1 MNCLTG
7 KLSID
12 KSRLVWYNTDT
23 IKKGMNNMYAI
34 NSNFITYLK
43 SRQRSENTIKAYV
56 KNINAFFDFVNKPD
70 NEVTA
75 FDVMNWM
82 NSLSDKSSSTVC
94 QMLSSIKAYFD
105 FLFTFELVDKDPTAR
120 IKPPHKTNKP
130 KQYMNAKMVKDMV
143 ACCNNS
149 RDRAILYTYAST
161 GLRVSEL
168 IGLTLKQYQD
178 MKANGNNVIKITG
191 KGNKERFVPFN
202 QETQTAI
209 DDYIKTR
216 SMSTVHSDKLF
227 LSHYGNDIARNNL
240 SMTLKGIAK
249 KAGIP
254 FWNEVCNHS
263 MRSACASIYGEAGV
277 PVADIRDLLG
287 HSDLAVTSRYIKT
300 SVENVSNAVMNM
312 SFNFC

>member
-1 MNCLTG
+1 M
-7 KLSID
+7 
-12 KSRLVWYNTDT
+12 YT
-23 IKKGMNNMYAI
+23 INP
-34 NSNFITYLK
+34 NFITYLK
-43 SRQRSENTIKAYV
+43 SRQRSENTIKAYI
-56 KNINAFFDFVNKPD
+56 KNINSFFEFVNKPD

-82 NSLSDKSSSTVC
+82 NSLNDKSSSTVC
-94 QMLSSIKAYFD
+94 QMLSSVKAYFD
-105 FLFTFELVDKDPTAR
+105 FLFTFELIDKDPTTR

-130 KQYMNAKMVKDMV
+130 KQYMNTKMVKDMI
-143 ACCNNS
+143 ACCSCS

-178 MKANGNNVIKITG
+178 MKANGNNVIKIVG

-202 QETQTAI
+202 QETQVAI

-216 SMSTVHSDKLF
+216 NMGTVHSDKLF

-254 FWNEVCNHS
+254 FWNEICNHS

>member
-1 MNCLTG
+1 M
-7 KLSID
+7 
-12 KSRLVWYNTDT
+12 YT
-23 IKKGMNNMYAI
+23 INP
-34 NSNFITYLK
+34 NFITYLK
-43 SRQRSENTIKAYV
+43 SRQRSENTIKAYI
-56 KNINAFFDFVNKPD
+56 KNINSFFEFVNKPD

-82 NSLSDKSSSTVC
+82 NSLNDKSSSTVC
-94 QMLSSIKAYFD
+94 QMLSSVKAYFD
-105 FLFTFELVDKDPTAR
+105 FLFTFELIDKDPTTR

-130 KQYMNAKMVKDMV
+130 KQYMNTKMVKDMI
-143 ACCNNS
+143 ACCSCS

-178 MKANGNNVIKITG
+178 MKANGNNVIKIVG

-202 QETQTAI
+202 QETQVAI

-216 SMSTVHSDKLF
+216 NMGTVHSDKLF

-249 KAGIP
+249 NAGIP

-263 MRSACASIYGEAGV
+263 LRSACASIYGEAGV

-312 SFNFC
+312 SFC

>member
-1 MNCLTG
+1 M
-7 KLSID
+7 
-12 KSRLVWYNTDT
+12 YT
-23 IKKGMNNMYAI
+23 INP
-34 NSNFITYLK
+34 NFITYLK

-56 KNINAFFDFVNKPD
+56 KNINSFFEFVNKSD

-94 QMLSSIKAYFD
+94 QMLSSVKAYFD
-105 FLFTFELVDKDPTAR
+105 FLFTFELIDKDPTAR

-130 KQYMNAKMVKDMV
+130 KQYMNTKMVKDLI
-143 ACCNNS
+143 AGCSCS

-202 QETQTAI
+202 QETQAAI

-216 SMSTVHSDKLF
+216 NMGIVHSDKLF

-254 FWNEVCNHS
+254 FWNEICNHA

-300 SVENVSNAVMNM
+300 SVENVSNAVMSM
-312 SFNFC
+312 SFC

>member
-1 MNCLTG
+1 M
-7 KLSID
+7 
-12 KSRLVWYNTDT
+12 YT
-23 IKKGMNNMYAI
+23 INP
-34 NSNFITYLK
+34 NFITYLK

-56 KNINAFFDFVNKPD
+56 KNINSFFDFVNKPD

-94 QMLSSIKAYFD
+94 QMLSSVKAYFD
-105 FLFTFELVDKDPTAR
+105 FLFSFELINKDPTAR

-130 KQYMNAKMVKDMV
+130 KQYMNAKMVKGMI
-143 ACCNNS
+143 ACCSCS

-216 SMSTVHSDKLF
+216 NMGVVHSDKLF
-227 LSHYGNDIARNNL
+227 LSHYGNNIARNNL

-254 FWNEVCNHS
+254 FWNEICNHA

-277 PVADIRDLLG
+277 PVANIRDLLG

-300 SVENVSNAVMNM
+300 SVEQVSSTVMNM
-312 SFNFC
+312 SFC

>member
-1 MNCLTG
+1 M
-7 KLSID
+7 
-12 KSRLVWYNTDT
+12 YT
-23 IKKGMNNMYAI
+23 INP
-34 NSNFITYLK
+34 NFITYLK

-82 NSLSDKSSSTVC
+82 NSLNDKSSATVC
-94 QMLSSIKAYFD
+94 QMLSSIKCYFD
-105 FLFTFELVDKDPTAR
+105 FLFTFEIIDKDPTVR

-130 KQYMNAKMVKDMV
+130 KQYMNAKMVKDMI
-143 ACCNNS
+143 ACCSCS
-149 RDRAILYTYAST
+149 RDRAILYTYASA

-168 IGLTLKQYQD
+168 VGLTLKQYQD
-178 MKANGNNVIKITG
+178 MKANGGNVIKIIG

-202 QETQTAI
+202 QETQAAI
-209 DDYIKTR
+209 DDYIKIR
-216 SMSTVHSDKLF
+216 NMGTVHSDKLF

-254 FWNEVCNHS
+254 FWNEICNHA

>member
-1 MNCLTG
+1 M
-7 KLSID
+7 
-12 KSRLVWYNTDT
+12 YT
-23 IKKGMNNMYAI
+23 INP
-34 NSNFITYLK
+34 NFITYLK

-56 KNINAFFDFVNKPD
+56 KNINVFFGFVNKPD

-94 QMLSSIKAYFD
+94 QMLSSVKAYFD
-105 FLFTFELVDKDPTAR
+105 FLFTFELIDKDPTTR

-130 KQYMNAKMVKDMV
+130 KQYMNAEMVKDMI
-143 ACCNNS
+143 ACCSCS

-168 IGLTLKQYQD
+168 VGLTLKQYQD

-202 QETQTAI
+202 QETQAAI

-216 SMSTVHSDKLF
+216 SMGTVHSDKLF

-254 FWNEVCNHS
+254 FWNEICNHA

>member
-1 MNCLTG
+1 M
-7 KLSID
+7 
-12 KSRLVWYNTDT
+12 YT
-23 IKKGMNNMYAI
+23 INP
-34 NSNFITYLK
+34 NFITYLK
-43 SRQRSENTIKAYV
+43 SRQRSENTIKAYI
-56 KNINAFFDFVNKPD
+56 KNINSFFEFVNKPD
-70 NEVTA
+70 NEVSA

-82 NSLSDKSSSTVC
+82 NSLNDKSSSTVC
-94 QMLSSIKAYFD
+94 QMLSSVKAYFD
-105 FLFTFELVDKDPTAR
+105 FLFTFELIDKDPTTR

-130 KQYMNAKMVKDMV
+130 KQYMNTKMVKDMI
-143 ACCNNS
+143 ACCSCS

-178 MKANGNNVIKITG
+178 MKANGNNVIKIVG

-202 QETQTAI
+202 QETQVAI

-216 SMSTVHSDKLF
+216 NMGTVHSDKLF

-240 SMTLKGIAK
+240 SMTLNCIAK

-254 FWNEVCNHS
+254 FWNEICNHS

-312 SFNFC
+312 SFC

>member
-1 MNCLTG
+1 
-7 KLSID
+7 
-12 KSRLVWYNTDT
+12 
-23 IKKGMNNMYAI
+23 MYII
-34 NSNFITYLK
+34 NPNFITYLK

-56 KNINAFFDFVNKPD
+56 KNINSFFEFVNKPD
-70 NEVTA
+70 NEVVA

-82 NSLSDKSSSTVC
+82 NSLSDKSSATVC
-94 QMLSSIKAYFD
+94 QMLSSVKAYFD
-105 FLFTFELVDKDPTAR
+105 FLFTFELIDKDPTAR

-130 KQYMNAKMVKDMV
+130 KQYMNAQMVKDMI

-168 IGLTLKQYQD
+168 VGLTLKQYQD
-178 MKANGNNVIKITG
+178 MKVNGNNVIKITG

-202 QETQTAI
+202 QETQAAI

-216 SMSTVHSDKLF
+216 NMGTVHSDKLF

-254 FWNEVCNHS
+254 FWNEICNHS
-263 MRSACASIYGEAGV
+263 LRSACASIYGEAGV
-277 PVADIRDLLG
+277 PVANIRDLLG

-312 SFNFC
+312 SFC

>member
-1 MNCLTG
+1 M
-7 KLSID
+7 
-12 KSRLVWYNTDT
+12 YT
-23 IKKGMNNMYAI
+23 INP
-34 NSNFITYLK
+34 NFITYLK
-43 SRQRSENTIKAYV
+43 SRQRSENTIKAYI
-56 KNINAFFDFVNKPD
+56 KNINSFFEFINKPD

-82 NSLSDKSSSTVC
+82 NSLSDKSSATVC
-94 QMLSSIKAYFD
+94 QMLSSVKAYFD
-105 FLFTFELVDKDPTAR
+105 FLFTFELIDKNPTAR

-130 KQYMNAKMVKDMV
+130 KQYMNIKMVKDMI
-143 ACCNNS
+143 ACCSCS
-149 RDRAILYTYAST
+149 RDRAILYTYATT

-168 IGLTLKQYQD
+168 IGVTLKQYQD
-178 MKANGNNVIKITG
+178 MKANGGNVIKIIG

-202 QETQTAI
+202 QETQAAI

-216 SMSTVHSDKLF
+216 NMGTVHSDKLF

-254 FWNEVCNHS
+254 FWNEICNHA

-300 SVENVSNAVMNM
+300 SVENVSNVVMNI
-312 SFNFC
+312 SFC

>member
-1 MNCLTG
+1 M
-7 KLSID
+7 
-12 KSRLVWYNTDT
+12 YT
-23 IKKGMNNMYAI
+23 INP
-34 NSNFITYLK
+34 NFITYLK

-56 KNINAFFDFVNKPD
+56 KNINSFFEFVNKSD

-82 NSLSDKSSSTVC
+82 NSLSDKSSSTIC
-94 QMLSSIKAYFD
+94 QMLSSVKAYFD
-105 FLFTFELVDKDPTAR
+105 FLFTFELIDKDPTAR

-130 KQYMNAKMVKDMV
+130 KRYMNAEMVKVMI
-143 ACCNNS
+143 ACCSCS
-149 RDRAILYTYAST
+149 RDRAILYTYATT

-168 IGLTLKQYQD
+168 VGLTLKQYQD
-178 MKANGNNVIKITG
+178 MKSNGNNVIKITG

-202 QETQTAI
+202 QETQAAI

-216 SMSTVHSDKLF
+216 NMGTVHSDKLF

-254 FWNEVCNHS
+254 FWNEICNHA

-312 SFNFC
+312 SFC

>member
-1 MNCLTG
+1 
-7 KLSID
+7 
-12 KSRLVWYNTDT
+12 
-23 IKKGMNNMYAI
+23 MYTI

-56 KNINAFFDFVNKPD
+56 KNINNFFEFVNKPD

-82 NSLSDKSSSTVC
+82 NSLSGKSSATVC
-94 QMLSSIKAYFD
+94 QMLSSVKAYFD
-105 FLFTFELVDKDPTAR
+105 FLFTFELIDKDPTAR

-130 KQYMNAKMVKDMV
+130 KQYMNAKMVKDMIT
-143 ACCNNS
+143 CCSCS
-149 RDRAILYTYAST
+149 RDRAILYTYVTT

-202 QETQTAI
+202 QETQAAI
-209 DDYIKTR
+209 DDYIKAR
-216 SMSTVHSDKLF
+216 NMGSVHSDKLF

-240 SMTLKGIAK
+240 SMTLKSIAK

-254 FWNEVCNHS
+254 FWNEICNHS
-263 MRSACASIYGEAGV
+263 LRSACASIYGEAGV
-277 PVADIRDLLG
+277 PIAQIRDLLG
-287 HSDLAVTSRYIKT
+287 HSDISTTGLYMKT
-300 SVENVSNAVMNM
+300 NVEQVSNAVMSM
-312 SFNFC
+312 SL

>member
-1 MNCLTG
+1 MF
-7 KLSID
+7 S
-12 KSRLVWYNTDT
+12 
-23 IKKGMNNMYAI
+23 I

-43 SRQRSENTIKAYV
+43 SRQRSENTIKVYI
-56 KNINAFFDFVNKPD
+56 KNVTAFFEFVNKP
-70 NEVTA
+70 EQEISA

-82 NSLSDKSSSTVC
+82 NNLSDKSSATVC
-94 QMLSSIKAYFD
+94 QMLSSVKAYFD
-105 FLFTFELVDKDPTAR
+105 FLLIFEFIDKDPTAK

-130 KQYMNAKMVKDMV
+130 KQYMNAKMVKDMI
-143 ACCNNS
+143 ACCPCS
-149 RDRAILYTYAST
+149 RDRAILYTYATT

-178 MKANGNNVIKITG
+178 MKANGNNVIKIVG

-202 QETQTAI
+202 EETQIAI
-209 DDYIKTR
+209 DDYIKSR
-216 SMSTVHSDKLF
+216 NMGIVHSDKLF

-240 SMTLKGIAK
+240 SLTLKSIAK

-254 FWNEVCNHS
+254 FWNEICNHS

-287 HSDLAVTSRYIKT
+287 HSDLSTTSRYIKT
-300 SVENVSNAVMNM
+300 TIENISNAVMNM
-312 SFNFC
+312 NFC

>member
-1 MNCLTG
+1 M
-7 KLSID
+7 
-12 KSRLVWYNTDT
+12 YT
-23 IKKGMNNMYAI
+23 INP
-34 NSNFITYLK
+34 NFITYLK
-43 SRQRSENTIKAYV
+43 SRQRSENTIKVYT
-56 KNINAFFDFVNKPD
+56 KNINAFFEFVKKPD
-70 NEVTA
+70 TEVTA

-82 NSLSDKSSSTVC
+82 ESLNDKSSATVC
-94 QMLSSIKAYFD
+94 QMLSSVKAYFD
-105 FLFTFELVDKDPTAR
+105 FLFTFEVIDKDPTAR

-130 KQYMNAKMVKDMV
+130 KQYMNAQMVKDMI
-143 ACCNNS
+143 ACTNNS

-168 IGLTLKQYQD
+168 VGLTLQQYKD
-178 MKANGNNVIKITG
+178 MKVNGGNVIKIVG

-202 QETQTAI
+202 QETQAAI

-216 SMSTVHSDKLF
+216 NMGTIHSDKLF
-227 LSHYGNDIARNNL
+227 LSHHGNDIARNNL

-249 KAGIP
+249 KAGVP
-254 FWNEVCNHS
+254 FWNEICNHS
-263 MRSACASIYGEAGV
+263 LRSACASIYGEAGV

-312 SFNFC
+312 SFC

>member
-1 MNCLTG
+1 M
-7 KLSID
+7 
-12 KSRLVWYNTDT
+12 YT
-23 IKKGMNNMYAI
+23 INP
-34 NSNFITYLK
+34 NFITYLK

-56 KNINAFFDFVNKPD
+56 KNINSFFEFVNKPD

-94 QMLSSIKAYFD
+94 QKLSSVKAYFD
-105 FLFTFELVDKDPTAR
+105 FLFTFELIDKDPTAR

-130 KQYMNAKMVKDMV
+130 KQYMNAKMAKDMI
-143 ACCNNS
+143 ACCSCS
-149 RDRAILYTYAST
+149 RDRAILYTYATT

-178 MKANGNNVIKITG
+178 MKTNGNNVIKITG

-202 QETQTAI
+202 QETQAAI

-216 SMSTVHSDKLF
+216 NMGTVHSDKLF

-254 FWNEVCNHS
+254 FWNEICNHA

-287 HSDLAVTSRYIKT
+287 HSDLAITSRYIKT

-312 SFNFC
+312 HFC